1 MTESPQKKKKTLIY
15 KSIQETLYNSHNES
29 YKVRESPKTKQNRT
43 KN

>member
-1 MTESPQKKKKTLIY
+1 MTESPKKKKTLIY

-43 KN
+43 KT